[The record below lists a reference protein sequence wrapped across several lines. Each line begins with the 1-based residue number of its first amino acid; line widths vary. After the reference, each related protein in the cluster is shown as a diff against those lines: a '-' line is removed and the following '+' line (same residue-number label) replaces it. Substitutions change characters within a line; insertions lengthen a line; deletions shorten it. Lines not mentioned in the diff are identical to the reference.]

1 MKPIWRHDN
10 ELQDLN
16 LKQKQNESS
25 SILTHPISFHANLY
39 NKDIEKYGSFAVNR
53 IT

>member
-1 MKPIWRHDN
+1 MKPLWRHEN

-16 LKQKQNESS
+16 LKQKQKESS
-25 SILTHPISFHANLY
+25 SIFTYPISFHANLY
-39 NKDIEKYGSFAVNR
+39 KTDIKKYGSIAVNR